1 MKIIIK
7 LLSDLCTCSGET
19 YNSMVDMDVVYDE
32 NGIPYIPA
40 KRIKGCIREAALEMV
55 EIGIIEKKQ
64 YERIFGK
71 EGNSR
76 AAFTLSN
83 AYITGYSEA
92 VEALQACSHREL
104 VSQQNVLNQYTYM
117 RTQTSVDLE
126 TGVADENSLRTLRVV
141 KKGLVF
147 EADCEV
153 WDQTENL
160 EVFEQA
166 VSLVKHMGM
175 SRTRGLGL
183 VNLTL
188 EKTSSTNI
196 QHVKIKKEQL
206 REKNKI
212 IYQIRLKSAMICKSA
227 KGNQAD
233 TQDYIAGSKVLG
245 LIAGALGS
253 DKYKEL
259 MGQEDELIVSNAYI
273 LNHEQ
278 RCVPGRISL
287 QKEKDQP
294 YDKNGEMIV
303 LDMLY
308 EPDVSKKQM
317 TPANIDYI
325 DKNGVKTDVITEIS
339 YHHQRAKDKSIG
351 RATGENDGSS
361 FYQLCSI
368 SAGQSFGGYIYANKE
383 QAERIIDAVNRL
395 GNVRM
400 GYGRSSEFGAVD
412 FELNSVIPVEKK
424 ENIVHE
430 AVLTLTADMIL
441 YNENGVL
448 TTEIKELKKYL
459 EEILDVSDIEIR
471 NPFLQFV
478 TVGGFNVTWGRRKP
492 IFNALGKGTTMIL
505 SSKKGF
511 NIDVLNHTFI
521 GERVAEGYG
530 EVIAEELGQTAE
542 VCIKKTIAR
551 NGDLQ
556 LVCNDRVEIVQKL
569 LQTEFE
575 RRIQSSVREKLANNR
590 QKYESKSDTLNS
602 AVAKLRVIY
611 KTENSYEAMLEQVA
625 GIEAGEKNG
634 LCKELTRLIKPEE
647 LKCEVTKAMESE
659 YNMKFLNAW
668 NEETL
673 YKKVYRSYITE
684 LKQFV
689 RNVGKKGDTK

>member
-1 MKIIIK
+1 
-7 LLSDLCTCSGET
+7 
-19 YNSMVDMDVVYDE
+19 MVDMDVVYDE

-147 EADCEV
+147 EAECEV

-188 EKTSSTNI
+188 EETSSTNI
-196 QHVKIKKEQL
+196 QYVKIKKEQL
-206 REKNKI
+206 SEKNKI
-212 IYQIRLKSAMICKSA
+212 IYEIKLKSAMICKSA

-395 GNVRM
+395 GNIRM

-556 LVCNDRVEIVQKL
+556 LVCNDRVELIQKL

-668 NEETL
+668 NEENL
-673 YKKVYRSYITE
+673 YKKVYRAYITE

>member
-147 EADCEV
+147 EADCDV

-160 EVFEQA
+160 EVFKQA

-175 SRTRGLGL
+175 SRTRGFGL

-188 EKTSSTNI
+188 EETSSTNI

-206 REKNKI
+206 SEKNKI
-212 IYQIRLKSAMICKSA
+212 IYEIKLKSAMICKSA

-294 YDKNGEMIV
+294 YDQNGEMIV

-308 EPDVSKKQM
+308 EPDISKKQM

-383 QAERIIDAVNRL
+383 QAEQIIDAVNRL

-400 GYGRSSEFGAVD
+400 GYGRSSEFGAVN
-412 FELNSVIPVEKK
+412 FELNSVIPVEEK

-448 TTEIKELKKYL
+448 TTEIKVLKKYL
-459 EEILDVSDIEIR
+459 EEILEVSDIEIR

-556 LVCNDRVEIVQKL
+556 LLCNDRVELIQKL

-673 YKKVYRSYITE
+673 YKKVYRAYITE

>member
-153 WDQTENL
+153 WNQPENL
-160 EVFEQA
+160 EVFKQA

-188 EKTSSTNI
+188 EETSLTNI

-206 REKNKI
+206 SEKNKI
-212 IYQIRLKSAMICKSA
+212 IYEIKLKSAMICKSA

-556 LVCNDRVEIVQKL
+556 LECNDRVELIQKL

-673 YKKVYRSYITE
+673 YKKVYRAYITE

>member
-1 MKIIIK
+1 
-7 LLSDLCTCSGET
+7 
-19 YNSMVDMDVVYDE
+19 MVDMDVVYDE

-40 KRIKGCIREAALEMV
+40 KRIKGCIREATLEMV

-153 WDQTENL
+153 CDQTENL
-160 EVFEQA
+160 EVFKQA

-188 EKTSSTNI
+188 EETSSTNI

-206 REKNKI
+206 SEKNKI
-212 IYQIRLKSAMICKSA
+212 IYEIKLKSAMICKSA

-294 YDKNGEMIV
+294 YDQNGEMIV

-308 EPDVSKKQM
+308 EPDISKKQM

-556 LVCNDRVEIVQKL
+556 LECNDRVELIQKL

-673 YKKVYRSYITE
+673 YKKVYRAYITE

>member
-1 MKIIIK
+1 
-7 LLSDLCTCSGET
+7 
-19 YNSMVDMDVVYDE
+19 MVDMDVVYDE

-76 AAFTLSN
+76 AAFSLSN
-83 AYITGYSEA
+83 AYITGYSEV
-92 VEALQACSHREL
+92 VETLQSCSHREL

-153 WDQTENL
+153 RNQTENL
-160 EVFEQA
+160 EVLKQA

-188 EKTSSTNI
+188 EETSSTAI

-206 REKNKI
+206 SEKNKI
-212 IYQIRLKSAMICKSA
+212 IYKIKLKSAMICKSA

-253 DKYKEL
+253 EKYKEL
-259 MGQEDELIVSNAYI
+259 MAQEDELIVSNAYI
-273 LNHEQ
+273 LNREQ

-308 EPDVSKKQM
+308 EPDVSKRQM

-325 DKNGVKTDVITEIS
+325 DKNGVKTDVVTEIS
-339 YHHQRAKDKSIG
+339 YHHQRAEDKSIG

-383 QAERIIDAVNRL
+383 QAEQILDAVNRL
-395 GNVRM
+395 GKIRM
-400 GYGRSSEFGAVD
+400 GYGRSSEFGEVD
-412 FELNSVIPVEKK
+412 FELNSVIPVDKK
-424 ENIVHE
+424 KNIVHE
-430 AVLTLTADMIL
+430 AILTLASDMIL

-448 TTEIKELKKYL
+448 TTEIKVLKKYL

-511 NIDVLNHTFI
+511 NKDVLNHTFV
-521 GERVAEGYG
+521 GERIAEGYG
-530 EVIAEELGQTAE
+530 EVTAEELGQTAE
-542 VCIKKTIAR
+542 VCVKKAR
-551 NGDLQ
+551 GGNGESKNLCEDS
-556 LVCNDRVEIVQKL
+556 VVIIRKL
-569 LQTEFE
+569 LQAEFE
-575 RRIQSSVREKLANNR
+575 RRIPSRIREKMGQNR
-590 QKYESKSDTLNS
+590 KQYESKADTLNS
-602 AVAKLRVIY
+602 AVAKIRMIY
-611 KTENSYEAMLEQVA
+611 KNENSYEAMLEQVA
-625 GIEAGEKNG
+625 GIEADEKNG
-634 LCKELTRLIKPEE
+634 LCKELTKLIKPEE
-647 LKCEVTKAMESE
+647 LKYEVTREMETE
-659 YNMKFLNAW
+659 YSMKFLNTW
-668 NEETL
+668 SEENL
-673 YKKVYRSYITE
+673 YKRVYRAYITE

-689 RNVGKKGDTK
+689 RNAGKKGDTK

>member
-1 MKIIIK
+1 
-7 LLSDLCTCSGET
+7 
-19 YNSMVDMDVVYDE
+19 MVDMDVVYDE

-153 WDQTENL
+153 WDQSENL
-160 EVFEQA
+160 EVFKQA

-188 EKTSSTNI
+188 EETSSTNI

-206 REKNKI
+206 SEKNKI
-212 IYQIRLKSAMICKSA
+212 IYEIKLKSAMICKSA

-259 MGQEDELIVSNAYI
+259 VGQEDELIVSNAYI

-530 EVIAEELGQTAE
+530 EVIAEELRQTAE

-556 LVCNDRVEIVQKL
+556 VVCNDRVELIQKL

-673 YKKVYRSYITE
+673 YKKVYRAYITE

>member
-153 WDQTENL
+153 CDQTENL
-160 EVFEQA
+160 EVFKQA

-188 EKTSSTNI
+188 EETSSTNI

-206 REKNKI
+206 SEKNKI
-212 IYQIRLKSAMICKSA
+212 IYEIKLKSAMICKSA

-259 MGQEDELIVSNAYI
+259 VGQEDELIVSNAYI

-317 TPANIDYI
+317 TPDNIDYI

-383 QAERIIDAVNRL
+383 QAERIINAVNRL

-542 VCIKKTIAR
+542 VCIKKTVAR

-556 LVCNDRVEIVQKL
+556 LVCNDRVELIQKL

-673 YKKVYRSYITE
+673 YKKVYRAYITE

>member
-1 MKIIIK
+1 MKIMIK

-153 WDQTENL
+153 WDQSENL
-160 EVFEQA
+160 EVFKQA

-188 EKTSSTNI
+188 EETSSTNI

-206 REKNKI
+206 SEKNKI
-212 IYQIRLKSAMICKSA
+212 IYEIKLKSAMICKSA

-259 MGQEDELIVSNAYI
+259 VGQEDELIVSNAYI

-530 EVIAEELGQTAE
+530 EVIAEELRQTAE

-556 LVCNDRVEIVQKL
+556 VVCNDRVELIQKL

-673 YKKVYRSYITE
+673 YKKVYRAYITE

>member
-1 MKIIIK
+1 
-7 LLSDLCTCSGET
+7 
-19 YNSMVDMDVVYDE
+19 MVDMDVVYDE

-71 EGNSR
+71 EGDSR

-206 REKNKI
+206 SEKNKI
-212 IYQIRLKSAMICKSA
+212 IYEIKLKSAMICKSA

-253 DKYKEL
+253 DMYKEL

-400 GYGRSSEFGAVD
+400 GYGRSSEFGAVN

-430 AVLTLTADMIL
+430 VVLTLTADMIL

-511 NIDVLNHTFI
+511 NIEVLNHTFI

-551 NGDLQ
+551 NEDLQ
-556 LVCNDRVEIVQKL
+556 LVCNDRVELIQKL

-673 YKKVYRSYITE
+673 YKKVYRAYITE

>member
-153 WDQTENL
+153 WDQSENL
-160 EVFEQA
+160 EVFKQA

-188 EKTSSTNI
+188 EETSSTNI

-206 REKNKI
+206 SEKNKI
-212 IYQIRLKSAMICKSA
+212 IYEIKLKSAMICKSA

-259 MGQEDELIVSNAYI
+259 VGQEDELIVSNAYI

-400 GYGRSSEFGAVD
+400 GYGRSSEFGAVN

-556 LVCNDRVEIVQKL
+556 VVCNDRVELIQKL

-575 RRIQSSVREKLANNR
+575 RRIQSSVREKLVNNR

-673 YKKVYRSYITE
+673 YKKVYRAYITE

>member
-1 MKIIIK
+1 
-7 LLSDLCTCSGET
+7 
-19 YNSMVDMDVVYDE
+19 MVDMDVVYDE

-206 REKNKI
+206 SEKNKI
-212 IYQIRLKSAMICKSA
+212 IYEIKLKSAMICKSA

-294 YDKNGEMIV
+294 YDKNGKMIV

-412 FELNSVIPVEKK
+412 FELNLVIPVEKK

-556 LVCNDRVEIVQKL
+556 LVCNDRVELIQKL

-575 RRIQSSVREKLANNR
+575 RRIQSCVREKLANNR

-673 YKKVYRSYITE
+673 YKKVYRAYITE

>member
-83 AYITGYSEA
+83 AYITGYSES

-153 WDQTENL
+153 CDQTENL
-160 EVFEQA
+160 EVFKQA

-188 EKTSSTNI
+188 EETSSTNI

-206 REKNKI
+206 SEKNKI
-212 IYQIRLKSAMICKSA
+212 IYEIKLKSAMICKSA
-227 KGNQAD
+227 KGIQVD

-294 YDKNGEMIV
+294 YDQNGEMIV

-308 EPDVSKKQM
+308 EPDISKKQM

-412 FELNSVIPVEKK
+412 FELNSVIPVEEK

-556 LVCNDRVEIVQKL
+556 LVCNDRVELIQKL

-673 YKKVYRSYITE
+673 YKKVYRAYITE

>member
-1 MKIIIK
+1 
-7 LLSDLCTCSGET
+7 
-19 YNSMVDMDVVYDE
+19 MVDMDVVYDE

-153 WDQTENL
+153 WNQPENL
-160 EVFEQA
+160 EVFKQA

-188 EKTSSTNI
+188 EETSLTNI

-206 REKNKI
+206 SEKNKI
-212 IYQIRLKSAMICKSA
+212 IYEIKLKSAMICKSA

-556 LVCNDRVEIVQKL
+556 LECNDRVELIQKL

-673 YKKVYRSYITE
+673 YKKVYRAYITE

>member
-1 MKIIIK
+1 
-7 LLSDLCTCSGET
+7 
-19 YNSMVDMDVVYDE
+19 MVDMDVVYDE

-153 WDQTENL
+153 CDQTENL
-160 EVFEQA
+160 EVFKQA

-188 EKTSSTNI
+188 EETSSTNI

-206 REKNKI
+206 SEKNKI
-212 IYQIRLKSAMICKSA
+212 IYEIKLKSAMICKSA

-259 MGQEDELIVSNAYI
+259 VGQEDELIVSNAYI

-383 QAERIIDAVNRL
+383 QAERIINAVNRL

-542 VCIKKTIAR
+542 VCIKKTVAR

-556 LVCNDRVEIVQKL
+556 LVCNDRVELIQKL

-673 YKKVYRSYITE
+673 YKKVYRAYITE

>member
-1 MKIIIK
+1 
-7 LLSDLCTCSGET
+7 
-19 YNSMVDMDVVYDE
+19 MVDMDVVYDE

-147 EADCEV
+147 EADCDV

-160 EVFEQA
+160 EVFKQA

-175 SRTRGLGL
+175 SRTRGFGL

-188 EKTSSTNI
+188 EETSSTNI

-206 REKNKI
+206 SEKNKI
-212 IYQIRLKSAMICKSA
+212 IYEIKLKSAMICKSA

-294 YDKNGEMIV
+294 YDQNGEMIV

-308 EPDVSKKQM
+308 EPDISKKQM

-383 QAERIIDAVNRL
+383 QAEQIIDAVNRL

-400 GYGRSSEFGAVD
+400 GYGRSSEFGAVN
-412 FELNSVIPVEKK
+412 FELNSVIPVEEK

-448 TTEIKELKKYL
+448 TTEIKVLKKYL
-459 EEILDVSDIEIR
+459 EEILEVSDIEIR

-556 LVCNDRVEIVQKL
+556 LLCNDRVELIQKL

-673 YKKVYRSYITE
+673 YKKVYRAYITE